1 MATHCGGDV
10 CGIVVLVAHG
20 TFLTIPTVG
29 IQQGGS
35 FFVSAGTLIVVNLLT
50 VSPYLISTFHMLPN
64 PIPYSESK
72 SLLLWQRLIR
82 LVSCFL
88 IVLKPVHLLAQLC
101 KRVLHGIRFLS
112 AFLGGAEIGFFS
124 LVLLVPTA
132 MLVFVCGMH
141 APMLLAEVA
150 MLLCACF
157 LGNLARILG
166 TRPLASFLAPC
177 GKTFCWI
184 VHWIFLG

>member
-1 MATHCGGDV
+1 
-10 CGIVVLVAHG
+10 
-20 TFLTIPTVG
+20 
-29 IQQGGS
+29 
-35 FFVSAGTLIVVNLLT
+35 
-50 VSPYLISTFHMLPN
+50 MLPY

-184 VHWIFLG
+184 VHWIFLGYIHPQQPQETREVKACPWESYLSREGWIDPATGVGTSKECDSLDQPWQKVRSWELY